1 MTSQEI
7 RLNTVWT
14 LRRQLTAAAWTMNRA
29 ILKCSAYWRRNK
41 GNIIMA
47 KRIEDN
53 YNRWKAECNA
63 RFTQLKE
70 NGYYDWLKRESTE
83 NGGEYDEKNI

>member
-1 MTSQEI
+1 
-7 RLNTVWT
+7 
-14 LRRQLTAAAWTMNRA
+14 
-29 ILKCSAYWRRNK
+29 
-41 GNIIMA
+41 MA